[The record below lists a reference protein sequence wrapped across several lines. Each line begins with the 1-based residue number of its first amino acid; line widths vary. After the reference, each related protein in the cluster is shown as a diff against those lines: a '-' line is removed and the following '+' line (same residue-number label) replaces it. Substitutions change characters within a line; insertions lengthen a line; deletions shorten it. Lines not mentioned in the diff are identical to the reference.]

1 MASTSKFSAQ
11 GIRKSFHDER
21 TGRTVEAIDNLDI
34 EIADGEFVVLIGP
47 SGCGKSTFLYMC
59 AGFESPSAGTI
70 LFDGKPIAGPSPE
83 RGIVFQD
90 FVLYPWRTVRR
101 NITLGLE
108 LKGMGKQEASDRAQ
122 HWIELTG
129 LTGFED
135 SYPRQLSG
143 GMKQRVAIARTLACE
158 PKAVLMDEPF
168 GALDVQT
175 RDFMVRD
182 LQRVWQETD
191 KTIVFVTHSVEEA
204 IMLAD
209 RIIVFGSRPSR
220 VKEDIRLDL
229 SRPRSESDPEVVK
242 LRSHLIELLA
252 NEGHEEFN
260 DALTAVAPAPVTHV
274 AGAR

>member
-1 MASTSKFSAQ
+1 MSTNVKFSAN
-11 GIRKSFHDER
+11 GVRKIFHDER
-21 TGRTVEAIDNLDI
+21 TNRSVEAINNLDL
-34 EIADGEFVVLIGP
+34 EVYDGEFVVLIGP

-59 AGFESPSAGTI
+59 AGFEFPTEGDVS
-70 LFDGKPIAGPSPE
+70 FDGKTIKGPGPE

-108 LKGMGKQEASDRAQ
+108 LKGIAKQEAAKKAQ
-122 HWIELTG
+122 HWIDLTG
-129 LTGFED
+129 LSGFED

-158 PKAVLMDEPF
+158 PEAVLMDEPF

-182 LQRVWQETD
+182 LQRVWDETG
-191 KTIVFVTHSVEEA
+191 KTIIFVTHSVEEA

-209 RIIVFGSRPSR
+209 RIVVFGARPSR
-220 VKEDIRLDL
+220 IKDDIRVDFP
-229 SRPRSESDPEVVK
+229 RPRTESDPEVQA
-242 LRSHLIELLA
+242 LRSKLIDLLA
-252 NEGHEEFN
+252 DETRHE
-260 DALTAVAPAPVTHV
+260 TVV
-274 AGAR
+274 G